1 MKDKK
6 LKIIALS
13 ILLVTLIGAATYAYF
28 ELESEATNKTET
40 KVQTSTFDIE
50 TSLTNLDGIN
60 AKDIPLINE
69 EEIDTKAV
77 TLDFD
82 VKSLARTK
90 LPGKFNIYLKDV
102 EITNN
107 FISEYFKWQLVMDG
121 NVIGSGDFSD
131 INTKGTPDSNKTNTN
146 SKSYFSNYYIKQGIN
161 FNGFN
166 KSNLSLKIYLLNA
179 EVNQNS
185 LLNGNLKAKVA
196 VEAYQSDSLAYSE
209 EVLHGADPV
218 LTDDLVPVLIEDN
231 GTVKKADTTKEW
243 YSYEDKKWA
252 NAVILTSNPSTTYNV
267 GDTILETD
275 IESYFVWMPK
285 YKYKLFHTNQADG
298 YTSGQPATLGSDA
311 QEIDVVFGLTNTTDT
326 STECATPMTSGAT
339 GNCADNKYMTH
350 PAFISMNTNG
360 LWIAKFETTGTTTG
374 ITVKPSSTSLRSLT
388 PKQMFELGYNY
399 KRVNESHMMKNT
411 EWGAVAYLYHSEYGR
426 CTNGT
431 CEDIRI
437 NNNSS
442 YLTGYAAADGT
453 NQSTYPGTYGNDS
466 TKTLTYNTTTGV
478 KATTTGNITGV
489 YDMSGGAWEYM
500 ASYRAGTLGES
511 VFDSTSISSY
521 DSKYFDV
528 YDANSG
534 WTTYSK
540 RILGDATGEMG
551 PIYYYADG
559 DTSNRVHNNWYADGS
574 DFVDSSYPWF
584 VRGGHYD
591 HGVLAGPFY
600 FSRSSGGAN
609 GRLGFRLVLAP

>member
-1 MKDKK
+1 MKNKK

-218 LTDDLVPVLIEDN
+218 LTDDLVPVLIESN
-231 GTVKKADTTKEW
+231 GTVKKADVNSEW
-243 YSYEDKKWA
+243 YNYENKQWA
-252 NAVILTSNPSTTYNV
+252 NAVILVSSPSQTYEA
-267 GDTILETD
+267 GDTIAESD
-275 IESYFVWMPK
+275 IESYFVWIPK
-285 YKYKLFHTNQADG
+285 YSYKLFHTNQ
-298 YTSGQPATLGSDA
+298 
-311 QEIDVVFGLTNTTDT
+311 
-326 STECATPMTSGAT
+326 
-339 GNCADNKYMTH
+339 
-350 PAFISMNTNG
+350 
-360 LWIAKFETTGTTTG
+360 
-374 ITVKPSSTSLRSLT
+374 
-388 PKQMFELGYNY
+388 
-399 KRVNESHMMKNT
+399 
-411 EWGAVAYLYHSEYGR
+411 
-426 CTNGT
+426 
-431 CEDIRI
+431 
-437 NNNSS
+437 
-442 YLTGYAAADGT
+442 
-453 NQSTYPGTYGNDS
+453 DS
-466 TKTLTYNTTTGV
+466 TV
-478 KATTTGNITGV
+478 I
-489 YDMSGGAWEYM
+489 SG
-500 ASYRAGTLGES
+500 
-511 VFDSTSISSY
+511 
-521 DSKYFDV
+521 
-528 YDANSG
+528 
-534 WTTYSK
+534 
-540 RILGDATGEMG
+540 
-551 PIYYYADG
+551 
-559 DTSNRVHNNWYADGS
+559 
-574 DFVDSSYPWF
+574 
-584 VRGGHYD
+584 
-591 HGVLAGPFY
+591 
-600 FSRSSGGAN
+600 
-609 GRLGFRLVLAP
+609 